1 VLEVAHSSLAQ
12 DRLTKSFIYAK
23 AGIPQ
28 YVIVNLRD
36 DCVESYIAPSA
47 PRRRYRERTV
57 LVRGERLQLV
67 TFPDVT
73 IAVDDLLPRVLD

>member
-1 VLEVAHSSLAQ
+1 MLEVAHSSLAQ